1 MNTFVYDDENGNLT
15 NENGEEH
22 HDFAMEVD
30 DEAYPL
36 GNVTDFAMY
45 TDLKPPEKAAKVVA
59 VKAESSTDIA
69 KDVEGISKKKKAH
82 RKYNPEDKRHFFF
95 LIYEKNMSIR
105 GAAKQLGIPPT
116 TAQSWF
122 KKGEASLEE

>member
-1 MNTFVYDDENGNLT
+1 MTNFIYDDENGNLT

-45 TDLKPPEKAAKVVA
+45 TNLKPPEKAAKVVA
-59 VKAESSTDIA
+59 MKAESSTNIDRNV
-69 KDVEGISKKKKAH
+69 DGISKKVY
-82 RKYNPEDKRHFFF
+82 RKYNPEDKSNFFF
-95 LIYEKNMSIR
+95 LIYEKNMSVR
-105 GAAKQLGIPPT
+105 GAAKELGIPPT

-122 KKGEASLEE
+122 SKGEASLEE

>member
-1 MNTFVYDDENGNLT
+1 MNTFVCDDGNGNLT

-22 HDFAMEVD
+22 HEFAMEVD

-36 GNVTDFAMY
+36 GDVTDFTMY
-45 TDLKPPEKAAKVVA
+45 TDLKPLKKQPKLKVA
-59 VKAESSTDIA
+59 PTLLRM
-69 KDVEGISKKKKAH
+69 SKGFLKQAH

-122 KKGEASLEE
+122 KKGEASWEE